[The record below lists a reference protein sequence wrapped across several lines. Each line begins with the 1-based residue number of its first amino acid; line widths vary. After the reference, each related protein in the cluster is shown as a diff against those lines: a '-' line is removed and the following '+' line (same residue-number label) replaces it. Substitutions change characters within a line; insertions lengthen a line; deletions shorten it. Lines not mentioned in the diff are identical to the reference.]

1 MGYLRLFR
9 RVRLAPGI
17 SLNLSGS
24 GPSLSLGVRGAH
36 VTLGRTGVRKTVG
49 IPGTG
54 LFYTSRHGW
63 NSGVHSSSAVHGDE
77 GTVSGAIVLCVLVA
91 AIVAFF
97 LWAIIALH

>member
-24 GPSLSLGVRGAH
+24 GPSVSLGVRGAH
-36 VTLGRTGVRKTVG
+36 VTLGRAGVRRTVG

-54 LFYTSRHGW
+54 LFYTSRQGW
-63 NSGVHSSSAVHGDE
+63 NSGVHSSPAVHGNE
-77 GTVSGAIVLCVLVA
+77 GTVSGAVVLIVLVA
-91 AIVAFF
+91 LFIALF
-97 LWAIIALH
+97 LWAIAMQ